1 MLVRK
6 AAFFS
11 WKQLMQILI
20 ISQNAENNDFY
31 CPVLKGISLSKLS
44 PNQGSGYITVEEIK
58 NVKAEGYG
66 VL

>member
-1 MLVRK
+1 
-6 AAFFS
+6 
-11 WKQLMQILI
+11 MQILI

-31 CPVLKGISLSKLS
+31 CPVLKRISLSKLS